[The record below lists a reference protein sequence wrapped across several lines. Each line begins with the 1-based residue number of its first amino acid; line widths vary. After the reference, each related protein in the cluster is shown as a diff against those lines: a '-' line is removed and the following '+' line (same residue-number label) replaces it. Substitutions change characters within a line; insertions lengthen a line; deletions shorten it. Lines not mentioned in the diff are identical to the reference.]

1 MHRTSEYPHY
11 PSHHLS
17 MKSPTHFLKYGALTL
32 LGLGLA
38 TDPANAISITPT
50 SDGSQLV
57 NTILGEGI
65 TVEPSDITYNGA
77 SGSSGTFTDGLSEI
91 GMDSGIIL
99 TTGNAS
105 DAAGPND
112 SDDTTEINN
121 LAGDPDLNSLVPQA
135 STNDATVLEFD
146 FTTEG
151 GDLFFNYAFASEE
164 YNEYVNSSFN
174 DVFGFFLDGE
184 NIALIPGTTTPVAI
198 NNVNGGNPLGTDA
211 SNPELYNNNARSDGS
226 PFNIE
231 YDGFTDVFTAS
242 DNVGPG
248 EHTIKLAIA
257 DVGDNTLDSAVFIQ
271 GGTFSDQQTE
281 TVQASTVSDQP
292 TQPVPEPLTGLGS
305 GLAIGFGAWLQ
316 RNHSRRHKKTQSIA

>member
-1 MHRTSEYPHY
+1 
-11 PSHHLS
+11 
-17 MKSPTHFLKYGALTL
+17 MKSPTHFLKYGAVTL

-57 NTILGEGI
+57 NTVVGEGI
-65 TVEPSDITYNGA
+65 TVDPSDIRYNGA
-77 SGSSGTFTDGLSEI
+77 SGASGTFTDGLSEI
-91 GMDSGIIL
+91 GMGSGIIL
-99 TTGNAS
+99 TTGDAS
-105 DAAGPND
+105 LAAGPND
-112 SDDTTEINN
+112 SDGSTGINN
-121 LAGDPDLNSLVPQA
+121 LPGDDDLNSLVPQA
-135 STNDATVLEFD
+135 STRDATVLEFD

-164 YNEYVNSSFN
+164 YNEYTNSAFN

-211 SNPELYNNNARSDGS
+211 SNPELYNNNERSDGS

-231 YDGFTDVFTAS
+231 YDGFTDVFTAQAP
-242 DNVGPG
+242 GIGAG

-257 DVGDNTLDSAVFIQ
+257 DVGDSRLDSAVFIQ

-281 TVQASTVSDQP
+281 TVQATTFSDQP
-292 TQPVPEPLTGLGS
+292 TQSVPEPLTGLGS

-316 RNHSRRHKKTQSIA
+316 RNHSRRHKKKQSIA